1 MSYAEIVEKGGR
13 RLKELGV
20 YDRYFNRGAES
31 GATLRI
37 NREFFDTMRFRF
49 NLIDAQPAST
59 ETEIFGVKL
68 QTPVFGAAIST
79 SAEMQKINDKPLVNV
94 AKGVKDAGSLMFLGI
109 SSEPQLEAVLETG
122 APTVK
127 IIKPYKDHKLVIQKL
142 EHAERVGVKAVG
154 MDIDFILGAKD
165 VDTPIRAD
173 IMSPKTSKDLKDF
186 ASVTKLPFIIKGV
199 LGRKDAEKAVAIGA
213 KCIIISNH
221 GGNVLDYA
229 AHALEVLPEMKVAT
243 GDRLKVLVDGGFR
256 RGTDVLKALA
266 LGADGVC
273 VGRLLLLA
281 LAASQ
286 NDGVRDI
293 IKAVTAQLQRTMTLT
308 GCSTLRDINQT
319 ILTRSNY
326 IPHFQ
331 TAE

>member
-1 MSYAEIVEKGGR
+1 VENGRR

-20 YDRYFNRGAES
+20 YDRYFTRGAES

-37 NREFFDTMRFRF
+37 NREFFNTMRFRF
-49 NLIDAQPAST
+49 NLIDTQPAST
-59 ETEIFGVKL
+59 ETEMFGVKL
-68 QTPVFGAAIST
+68 QTPVFSGALSIN
-79 SAEMQKINDKPLVNV
+79 AEMLKIDANPLVNT
-94 AKGVKDAGSLMFLGI
+94 AKGIKDANSLMLIGI
-109 SSEPQLEAVLETG
+109 SNEKQLEDVIHTG

-127 IIKPYKDHKLVIQKL
+127 IVKPYKDHKLVIQKL
-142 EHAERVGVKAVG
+142 EHAERVGAKAVG
-154 MDIDFILGAKD
+154 MDIDFILGTKD
-165 VDTPIRAD
+165 VDTLFRAD

-186 ASVTKLPFIIKGV
+186 ISVTKLPFIIKGV
-199 LGRKDAEKAVAIGA
+199 LGSKDAEKAVDIGA
-213 KCIIISNH
+213 KCVIISNH

-229 AHALEVLPEMKVAT
+229 AHALEVLPEVKAST

-281 LAASQ
+281 LAANP

-293 IKAVTAQLQRTMTLT
+293 IKAVTAELQRTMTLT
-308 GCSTLRDINQT
+308 GCITLKDINQS
-319 ILTRSNY
+319 ILGKSSY